1 MGIKY
6 GIIAGTPFDTKLGE
20 VFFREKGLDVISAK
34 ISENADQQNNLQY
47 SSPAELEIITINT
60 IKELKAAGAEIIIIY
75 CNSLSAVLEIEK
87 ISALAEIPIITPLD
101 VYHRLDLSRLDK
113 LAVLAANSQSAAK
126 IENII
131 AANNA
136 HLEFV
141 TAGIMPIVNS
151 IEAQKDPGEI
161 LAELGLKELL
171 LSFKSMGADT
181 ILLGC
186 THLPYLKKEI
196 MDIYEF
202 VIDPADKMIEMAEEI
217 LNK

>member
-20 VFFREKGLDVISAK
+20 IFFSKKGLDVISAK

-47 SSPAELEIITINT
+47 SSPDKLENITIDR
-60 IKELKAAGAEIIIIY
+60 IKELKAAGADIIIIY
-75 CNSLSAVLEIEK
+75 CNSLSAVLNIEK
-87 ISALAEIPIITPLD
+87 ISKLAEINIITPLN
-101 VYHRLDLSRLDK
+101 VYQKLDLAKLEK

-131 AANNA
+131 AENNS

-141 TAGIMPIVNS
+141 TAGIMPIVNG

-161 LAELGLKELL
+161 LEKLGLKELL
-171 LSFKSMGADT
+171 ISFKSMGADT

-196 MDIYEF
+196 MEIYES

-217 LNK
+217 LYK